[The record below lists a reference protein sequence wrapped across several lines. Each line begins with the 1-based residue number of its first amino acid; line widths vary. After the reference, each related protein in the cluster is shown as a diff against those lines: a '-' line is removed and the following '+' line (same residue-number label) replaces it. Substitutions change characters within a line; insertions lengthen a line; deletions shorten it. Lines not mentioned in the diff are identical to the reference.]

1 MGSLPPTASRNVWK
15 SHLNVSVVSSEISA
29 QPKIQVSPWPV
40 IPTKGANGMRYL
52 FVRVLPQDR
61 HEEMIKGRCTSVPQV
76 LPR

>member
-1 MGSLPPTASRNVWK
+1 
-15 SHLNVSVVSSEISA
+15 
-29 QPKIQVSPWPV
+29 V
-40 IPTKGANGMRYL
+40 IPAKGANGMRYL